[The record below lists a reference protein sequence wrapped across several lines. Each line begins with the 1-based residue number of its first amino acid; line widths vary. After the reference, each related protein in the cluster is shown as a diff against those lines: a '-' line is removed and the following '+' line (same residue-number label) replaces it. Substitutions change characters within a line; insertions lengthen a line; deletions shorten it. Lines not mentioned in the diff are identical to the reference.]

1 MNIKKRRVQAIA
13 GGNIVEKGMEG
24 KREGEGQGEEEEDNE
39 RRGRQEE
46 KSLCVIA
53 TPLPQL
59 FTTTVINYNSTSATA
74 VTAN

>member
-1 MNIKKRRVQAIA
+1 MKQVNVNKRRVQAID
-13 GGNIVEKGMEG
+13 GGGSEG
-24 KREGEGQGEEEEDNE
+24 DRGSGAEGRE
-39 RRGRQEE
+39 RSGRQEE
-46 KSLCVIA
+46 KKSLRVIA